1 MKANYYEWTF
11 NKYSFTEGELRK
23 VIDYLNDFAIVSN
36 IMNIKLFDYI
46 SV

>member
-1 MKANYYEWTF
+1 MKANYYGWAF
-11 NKYSFTEGELRK
+11 NKYSLTEGELRR
-23 VIDYLNDFAIVSN
+23 VIDYLNGFAIVSN